1 MSRLEAAFPVTLLV
15 LAGGLAGLGWASLQF
30 GPQTSDLAYAISEVR
45 MPRYLLAVLL
55 GASLGLAGFTVQL
68 ATRNPLSDPELL
80 GINQSAV
87 FAVCLATLI
96 WGKNL
101 PTGGLLTVALLG
113 GFLGGAAVLL
123 LATSAKMTRDR
134 LVLGGLTLAFFF
146 CSTGQGMLLLRDSDL
161 FELLHWTAGKLSGAD
176 GVDLRIA
183 SGALFFALLVSVW
196 RVSQW
201 NLLELGDDSARALGV
216 DPTARRVELIAITVV
231 LSSVAVALA
240 GPIGFVGLI
249 VPHLARLLVGLD
261 TIRLLPVV
269 LLLGAVLVAGADLLA
284 RTVAQPVEIPV
295 GVVTALVGAPY
306 FLYRARKS

>member
-1 MSRLEAAFPVTLLV
+1 MRSPLAFFGTLAFLLIALTLL
-15 LAGGLAGLGWASLQF
+15 GLLSVRL
-30 GPQTSDLAYAISEVR
+30 GPQTPDLAYAVSEVR
-45 MPRYLLAVLL
+45 LPRYLLAVLL
-55 GASLGLAGFTVQL
+55 GAGLGLAGLAVQL
-68 ATRNPLSDPELL
+68 ATRNPLSEPELL

-101 PTGGLLTVALLG
+101 STGGMLLVALSGGLLG
-113 GFLGGAAVLL
+113 GGAVLL
-123 LATSAKMTRDR
+123 LATSAQMTRDR

-146 CSTGQGMLLLRDSDL
+146 GSVAHGMLLLRDSDL

-176 GVDLRIA
+176 WLDVRI
-183 SGALFFALLVSVW
+183 SGLALLVALAVALV

-201 NLLELGDDSARALGV
+201 NLLELGDDSARGLGV
-216 DPTARRVELIAITVV
+216 DPVARRVELVAMTVG
-231 LSSVAVALA
+231 LCSVAVALA

-261 TIRLLPVV
+261 YLRVLPTT

-284 RTVAQPVEIPV
+284 RTVAQPVEIPA

-306 FLYRARKS
+306 FLYRARKA

>member
-1 MSRLEAAFPVTLLV
+1 MNRRGVFPATLLFLV
-15 LAGGLAGLGWASLQF
+15 AALAVLGWASIRL

-45 MPRYLLAVLL
+45 LPRYLLAVLL
-55 GASLGLAGFTVQL
+55 GASLGLSGFAVQL

-87 FAVCLATLI
+87 FAVCLATLL

-101 PTGGLLTVALLG
+101 STGVMLTVALLG
-113 GFLGGAAVLL
+113 GLLGGAAVLL
-123 LATSAKMTRDR
+123 LASSAKMTRDR

-146 CSTGQGMLLLRDSDL
+146 GSTGHGLLLLRDSDL

-176 GVDLRIA
+176 WVDVRIA
-183 SGALFFALLVSVW
+183 GGALLLAVLISVW

-201 NLLELGDDSARALGV
+201 NLLELGDDSARGLGV

-249 VPHLARLLVGLD
+249 VPHLARLVVGLD
-261 TIRLLPVV
+261 TTRVLPVV
-269 LLLGAVLVAGADLLA
+269 LLLGAVLVSGADLLA

-306 FLYRARKS
+306 FLYRARQL